1 MMKTKAIAALVLAA
15 GSFGFMANAQNN
27 QTMQQNGNVTIKE
40 ATLKEEQKG
49 NLRITD
55 AKEKIVKERRHA
67 DGRKGGKFRKGDK
80 KARMN
85 AFQGIELSQE
95 QKTSLEKLRT
105 ERKAEMG
112 KLKEKSREERVKI
125 NQEYDR
131 QLAKILT
138 PEQMDRYKANMQQA
152 QVDKSIKPGKGS
164 RPSED
169 GKGKKVHDGKRSYA
183 HAGKAGCAAQ
193 GK

>member
-1 MMKTKAIAALVLAA
+1 MMKTKAIAALILAA

-27 QTMQQNGNVTIKE
+27 QTMQQNGNVTFKE
-40 ATLKEEQKG
+40 STLKEERKG

-55 AKEKIVKERRHA
+55 TKEKMVKERRYA
-67 DGRKGGKFRKGDK
+67 DGRKFRKGDK

-112 KLKEKSREERVKI
+112 KLREKSREERVKI
-125 NQEYDR
+125 NQEYDK
-131 QLAKILT
+131 QLARILT

-152 QVDKSIKPGKGS
+152 QADKSIKPVKGS
-164 RPSED
+164 RTSKD
-169 GKGKKVHDGKRSYA
+169 GKGKKGHDGKRSYA
-183 HAGKAGCAAQ
+183 HAGKAGRAAQ
-193 GK
+193 DK